1 MTFRLARKFLNRSAW
16 LGFALCAVFLVT
28 KDVAS
33 LIDIMDSISSY
44 KLICHLEASNGP
56 NDLSVKPLHI
66 YWPTKEELMILLL
79 GGLTWLT
86 YIPRGSF
93 PDWLY
98 DCDYIKVSFE
108 TNCSYLKVQNCG
120 LRLLY
125 QDDLS
130 VEEFKNC
137 VKNRMKSDF
146 DFFGIHDQK
155 KTEKI
160 NKEMRSWIQ
169 NELGKNDPLVSNN
182 YVVFLS
188 QTRYSI
194 SLSFNFSHSHP

>member
-1 MTFRLARKFLNRSAW
+1 M
-16 LGFALCAVFLVT
+16 
-28 KDVAS
+28 AS

-56 NDLSVKPLHI
+56 NDLSVKPRHI
-66 YWPTKEELMILLL
+66 YWLTKEDLMISLL
-79 GGLTWLT
+79 GGLIWLT

-98 DCDYIKVSFE
+98 DCDYINVSFE

-125 QDDLS
+125 QRS

-137 VKNRMKSDF
+137 MKSES
-146 DFFGIHDQK
+146 DFFG
-155 KTEKI
+155 
-160 NKEMRSWIQ
+160 
-169 NELGKNDPLVSNN
+169 
-182 YVVFLS
+182 
-188 QTRYSI
+188 
-194 SLSFNFSHSHP
+194 HP